1 MANFNFNKEAEVYLC
16 SSISDVEEG
25 LQVSQTLAPF
35 AETVNDG
42 VWAHTPVISSW
53 PRTHIVTVYIALTS
67 DTTYPSSSPYGEI
80 TYTFSNKSI
89 TGGTLNGWTTEI
101 PILEPGEYLWIKRA
115 IATEDIDS
123 GTGNP
128 NDTTTLIFSAAGTS
142 SDVVFAYKR
151 VPSTLPPADH
161 LEWWDRPPYGRTYNF
176 SSGLW
181 TGGSEVDAL
190 SFIVGDKYIISSVG
204 DGSTDWNTIAETT
217 GVVYEQGSPITVKA
231 AGTGNGK
238 AHRVLIN
245 FDGSAGV
252 FAQDEWKAT
261 IADTADAISV
271 GGEGKLYVSTAIAS
285 AWPLGQYPYKDW
297 VTATKTKIG
306 TADNTV
312 TPPIEQPVPGQ
323 RYKIFEVGTTNWA
336 QIGVPAGV
344 AIEVGTEFV
353 ANSVAATST
362 ESATETAGSAFKN
375 DSNFWS
381 EPQVY
386 SASDKKV
393 LMAGEVVLPST
404 FTNTEETLFEIGG
417 LGAGTWIGM
426 TNITGVGR
434 CFQFR
439 SGGGSAASQITD
451 AVTIVFSQLISDIE
465 EFDGKIHTVAW
476 EIDPP
481 NFTVKLWIDNK
492 LLFRGTTINPAFFV
506 WTGSSS
512 GSWGKGYG
520 QAAGSNTPSTRLTPW
535 SGAVVSDL
543 RIYTD
548 VPMIN
553 QNLPILLD
561 VGPDLSF
568 TQTFTDKTYQ
578 QKTLHEQH
586 KMHEAS
592 NIKKANP
599 ANFDMTVHMITQDSL
614 ATVLDLLVDYK
625 TDTYTLNTFDLYV
638 KLPNDVYKLETCV
651 ITNGTF
657 IIEKLQNLKL
667 SLSGQAA
674 KLTRGREILFP
685 LPTRGT
691 RTYQMTK
698 SLGITINGAALSSC
712 LYKCSIE
719 LQNDIKWIPYE
730 TVNAA
735 LDVTNASNSMYP
747 SQFTLEKRILSGS
760 IGQYVTD
767 TSNTDVQT
775 WDTNVPLV
783 ITAGNGL
790 SSTSFRGFKFNLANC
805 SFTNRNSVGDVYT
818 QAYDWK
824 MNDNPTDLGS
834 KITLN

>member
-1 MANFNFNKEAEVYLC
+1 MANFNFNKEAQVYLC
-16 SSISDVEEG
+16 PAFDIEHG
-25 LQVSQTLAPF
+25 LTL
-35 AETVNDG
+35 
-42 VWAHTPVISSW
+42 
-53 PRTHIVTVYIALTS
+53 
-67 DTTYPSSSPYGEI
+67 
-80 TYTFSNKSI
+80 
-89 TGGTLNGWTTEI
+89 
-101 PILEPGEYLWIKRA
+101 
-115 IATEDIDS
+115 S
-123 GTGNP
+123 GTITPFVNLGDNAP
-128 NDTTTLIFSAAGTS
+128 MSATPRS
-142 SDVVFAYKR
+142 QKVVFAG
-151 VPSTLPPADH
+151 
-161 LEWWDRPPYGRTYNF
+161 E
-176 SSGLW
+176 
-181 TGGSEVDAL
+181 
-190 SFIVGDKYIISSVG
+190 
-204 DGSTDWNTIAETT
+204 
-217 GVVYEQGSPITVKA
+217 
-231 AGTGNGK
+231 
-238 AHRVLIN
+238 LI
-245 FDGSAGV
+245 
-252 FAQDEWKAT
+252 
-261 IADTADAISV
+261 
-271 GGEGKLYVSTAIAS
+271 
-285 AWPLGQYPYKDW
+285 
-297 VTATKTKIG
+297 
-306 TADNTV
+306 
-312 TPPIEQPVPGQ
+312 
-323 RYKIFEVGTTNWA
+323 
-336 QIGVPAGV
+336 
-344 AIEVGTEFV
+344 
-353 ANSVAATST
+353 
-362 ESATETAGSAFKN
+362 
-375 DSNFWS
+375 
-381 EPQVY
+381 
-386 SASDKKV
+386 
-393 LMAGEVVLPST
+393 LPSS
-404 FTNTEETLFEIGG
+404 FTNTEETLFTKGG
-417 LGAGTWIGM
+417 TSQGMWIGI
-426 TNITGVGR
+426 TTITGIKYLQYRTGHG
-434 CFQFR
+434 
-439 SGGGSAASQITD
+439 SGSYQATTND
-451 AVTIVFSQLISDIE
+451 LVVLNKPISEIE
-465 EFDGKIHTVAW
+465 EFDGKAHTIAW
-476 EIDPP
+476 EADPDAG
-481 NFTVKLWIDNK
+481 TASLWIDNK
-492 LLFRGTTINPAFFV
+492 LKVQGVTLD
-506 WTGSSS
+506 GSSLTGDNWAGS
-512 GSWGKGYG
+512 GSGGWGYSPHTSEYCPGNQTG
-520 QAAGSNTPSTRLTPW
+520 IDRNVAW
-535 SGAVVSDL
+535 SGAILSGL
-543 RIYTD
+543 RIYN
-548 VPMIN
+548 N
-553 QNLPILLD
+553 QESAYKNQPILLD

-790 SSTSFRGFKFNLANC
+790 SPTSTSFRGFNFDLVNC